1 MQLKLSPNMM
11 FTFKNEIPIVLKTNA
26 FIREISQ
33 FEGNSLDQN
42 LIYFVLATL
51 ISQKSQKISGR
62 SCTQPVSASDQ
73 NEEISPCK
81 LNVNLIRFML
91 TTRKLH

>member
-51 ISQKSQKISGR
+51 IMMVKKLCSHKNHRRSLVEVARNQSVPVIRMKKSVR
-62 SCTQPVSASDQ
+62 A
-73 NEEISPCK
+73 N
-81 LNVNLIRFML
+81 
-91 TTRKLH
+91 